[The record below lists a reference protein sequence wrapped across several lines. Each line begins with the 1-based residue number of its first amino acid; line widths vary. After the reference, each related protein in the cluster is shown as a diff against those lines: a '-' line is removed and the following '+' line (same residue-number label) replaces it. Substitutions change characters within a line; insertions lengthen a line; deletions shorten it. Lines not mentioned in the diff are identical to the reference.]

1 MKAKVAAKKPLPKKP
16 LLKRPP
22 ARKSLVV
29 VESPTKVKT
38 IQKYLD
44 SGYIVKASMGHVRD
58 LPKSKLG
65 VDEKK
70 GFKPDYRVLPAKKK
84 VLDDLKK
91 AAEKVDALYIAT
103 DPDREGE
110 AIGWH
115 VLNLLDTQGKK
126 VRRILFHE
134 ITKNAVRRAIE
145 NPTNIDMNKVNAQ
158 QARRVLDR
166 LVGYKLSPLLWE
178 KVRRGLSAG
187 RVQSVAMKMIVDRE
201 DAIKAFK
208 PEEYWTFA
216 AKLSAQNPPPFV
228 ARLSKVEGKKA
239 DVVNE
244 KQARTIEAALKG
256 GRFVVEAIARKEKK
270 QSAAPPFITSTLQRV
285 VYNRFKYP
293 VKRTMQ
299 IAQKLYEGKELGS
312 YGLVGL
318 ITYMRTDS
326 VRISDEALDEVR
338 RYISTKYGADI
349 LPDKPNYYRVKK
361 SAQAQEAHEAI
372 RPTSLDH
379 DPEKVR
385 NFLTREEF
393 NLYKLIW
400 DRFVA
405 CQMKPA
411 LFDVTDADI
420 KNGPYT
426 LRASGEVLKF
436 AGFLAVFQG
445 DPSEGDDEE
454 SAEND
459 KALPAM
465 IEGEVVTLLDLD
477 TKQNFTQPP
486 PRYTEATLVKALEDN
501 GIGRP
506 STYGQILA
514 TIQARDYTYK
524 HDGKFHPTQL
534 GMLVTKLLVR
544 SFSDIIDE
552 TYTAR
557 LEEELDQIEEGKLDW
572 IVALRE
578 FNEKFVRDLAR
589 AGRDMVDIKHSGVET
604 DEKCETCGAPMAIK
618 FGRFG
623 EFLACTNYPDC
634 KTTREMA
641 KGDAAGTEA
650 QGEQIVCDKCGKPM
664 QLKRSR
670 FGQFYACTGYPECKN
685 TKDPRLMKA
694 NIPTE
699 PQPPCENCGK
709 EMVLRSGR
717 YGPFY
722 SCSGY
727 PECKTIR
734 KLNGGKSTPARPT
747 GVKCPSCAEGELV
760 ERRSRRGVF
769 YSCSRYPKCDFSLN
783 NRPVA
788 RECPKCHAPY
798 LLEKTTQKEGPV
810 EYCNN
815 PECDYRGPV
824 KDDHKN
830 AANA

>member
-1 MKAKVAAKKPLPKKP
+1 MAKN
-16 LLKRPP
+16 
-22 ARKSLVV
+22 LVI
-29 VESPTKVKT
+29 VESPAKAKT
-38 IQKYLD
+38 INKFIGKDYV
-44 SGYIVKASMGHVRD
+44 VKASVGHVRD
-58 LPKSKLG
+58 LPKSELG
-65 VDEKK
+65 VDEET
-70 GFKPDYRVLPAKKK
+70 FEPDYQILEGK
-84 VLDDLKK
+84 
-91 AAEKVDALYIAT
+91 EKVVAELRAAAKGADTIYIAS

-115 VLNLLDTQGKK
+115 VMQLLGGDSKK

-134 ITKNAVRRAIE
+134 ITKNAVRKAID
-145 NPTNIDMNKVNAQ
+145 NPTDIDMNKVNAQ

-166 LVGYKLSPLLWE
+166 LVGYKISPLLWD

-201 DAIKAFK
+201 NQIKAFK
-208 PEEYWTFA
+208 PEEYWSFA
-216 AKLSAQNPPPFV
+216 AKLAAGNPPQFI
-228 ARLSKVEGKKA
+228 AKLTKVDGKKA
-239 DVVNE
+239 DVDNE
-244 KQARTIEAALKG
+244 KQARTIETALKSG
-256 GRFVVEAIARKEKK
+256 AFTVETIARKEKK
-270 QSAAPPFITSTLQRV
+270 QTAAPPFITSTLQRV
-285 VYNRFKYP
+285 AYNRFKYP

-299 IAQKLYEGKELGS
+299 IAQKLYEGRELGPN
-312 YGLVGL
+312 GLVGL

-326 VRISDEALDEVR
+326 VRISDDALTEVR
-338 RYISTKYGADI
+338 QYIGTKYGADI
-349 LPDKPNYYRVKK
+349 LPGKPNFYKVKK
-361 SAQAQEAHEAI
+361 AAQAQEAHEAI
-372 RPTSLDH
+372 RPTTLDYE
-379 DPEKVR
+379 PEKIKDY
-385 NFLTREEF
+385 LTREEY
-393 NLYKLIW
+393 NIYKLIW

-405 CQMKPA
+405 SQMKPA
-411 LFDVTDADI
+411 LFDVTDVDI
-420 KNGPYT
+420 RNGAYT

-436 AGFLAVFQG
+436 AGFLAVFQDSG
-445 DPSEGDDEE
+445 TDEDDEE
-454 SAEND
+454 KAEND

-465 IEGEVVTLLDLD
+465 TEGEVLKLINLD

-506 STYGQILA
+506 STYGQILT

-524 HDGKFHPTQL
+524 HDGKFHPTHL
-534 GMLVTKLLVR
+534 GMLVTGLLIT
-544 SFSDIIDE
+544 SFGDIIDE

-557 LEEELDQIEEGKLDW
+557 LEEELDEIEEGKVDW
-572 IVALRE
+572 IAAMRE
-578 FNEKFVRDLAR
+578 FNTKFVKDLAR
-589 AGRDMVDIKHSGVET
+589 AGKEMVEVKRTGVET
-604 DEKCETCGAPMAIK
+604 DEKCENCGSPMAIK

-634 KTTREMA
+634 KTTKEMA
-641 KGDAAGTEA
+641 KGDAAEA
-650 QGEQIVCDKCGKPM
+650 EADGEAIVCDKCGKPM

-670 FGQFYACTGYPECKN
+670 FGQFYACTGYPDCKN

-709 EMVLRSGR
+709 EMVLKSGR

-734 KLNGGKSTPARPT
+734 KLNGGKSTPAKPT
-747 GVKCPSCAEGELV
+747 GVKCPQCNEGDLV

-783 NRPVA
+783 NRPVP
-788 RECPKCHAPY
+788 RPCPKCHAPY
-798 LLEKTTQKEGPV
+798 LLEKTTKKEGHI

-824 KDDHKN
+824 KDEHKD